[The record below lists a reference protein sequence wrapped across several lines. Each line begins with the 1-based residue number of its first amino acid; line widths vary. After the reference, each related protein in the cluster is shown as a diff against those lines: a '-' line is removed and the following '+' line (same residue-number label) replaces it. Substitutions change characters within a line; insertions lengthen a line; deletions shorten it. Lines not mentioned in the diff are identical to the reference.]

1 MKSNKQLSI
10 QRRNRVRSGLRK
22 RAKDRLRLSVFRSG
36 RHIYAQII
44 DDEKGATL
52 AAASSLDKDM
62 KSNTQNGKGIEVAGT
77 VGKLIAARAKDV
89 GISKVVFDRGA
100 YLYHGRVK
108 ALAEAARE
116 STITERTIKGKRTP

>member
-52 AAASSLDKDM
+52 AAACSLPETPG
-62 KSNTQNGKGIEVAGT
+62 SRSVRVLGT
-77 VGKLIAARAKDV
+77 
-89 GISKVVFDRGA
+89 S
-100 YLYHGRVK
+100 
-108 ALAEAARE
+108 
-116 STITERTIKGKRTP
+116 